1 MGLIY
6 STPTAPRSLNYRH
19 SGVPDWT
26 GKEEHTEHTSP
37 PQTQLATSD
46 VEAGA
51 ELGEGRGREAL
62 GEDVGKLGGGWDTE
76 RALRLISHFGLSG
89 VQVQSQCPQHRC
101 FDCGGMLD
109 SGMWLASVWATVSSC
124 SFPVFGSL
132 SNKGVD

>member
-51 ELGEGRGREAL
+51 ELGEGRGRETL
-62 GEDVGKLGGGWDTE
+62 GEDVGELRGGRYVEDPNIAD
-76 RALRLISHFGLSG
+76 R
-89 VQVQSQCPQHRC
+89 
-101 FDCGGMLD
+101 D
-109 SGMWLASVWATVSSC
+109 SITDKV
-124 SFPVFGSL
+124 
-132 SNKGVD
+132 